1 MTSTARSLHASE
13 QRPKVRGGRFVRY
26 SFGDEKTVRRVRV
39 FECIFVRGRRGKR
52 ITTVENRFLV
62 FAAITIR
69 VWWWFFGVRWSDVVR
84 LAVRRRK
91 KRFVFRPLCRD
102 EYLSRDRRPGETAG
116 SGWRGGPLLIF
127 SFLFLCFCVFFVY
140 CRHEV
145 TEEI

>member
-1 MTSTARSLHASE
+1 MYFRTGPTREANN
-13 QRPKVRGGRFVRY
+13 VRGKSFPRFRGNNNTRVVVV
-26 SFGDEKTVRRVRV
+26 FRR
-39 FECIFVRGRRGKR
+39 
-52 ITTVENRFLV
+52 
-62 FAAITIR
+62 
-69 VWWWFFGVRWSDVVR
+69 
-84 LAVRRRK
+84 AVRRRK